1 MGLFSKKEN
10 YTQQTV
16 GIIVGIS
23 AVAVNNMHLPIAEY
37 EVNGKKYQV
46 RVPYDI
52 AVKLEKQSNGNS
64 EFVRANLNF
73 GNNSIHLQETKIQG
87 YRVTVAY
94 NPDKPNKAKVIEC
107 AEI

>member
-10 YTQQTV
+10 YTEQTV
-16 GIIVGIS
+16 GIIVGVS
-23 AVAVNNMHLPIAEY
+23 AIAVNEMHLPLAEY

-46 RVPYDI
+46 RVPYGI

-64 EFVRANLNF
+64 EFVRAHLNW
-73 GNNSIHLQETKIQG
+73 GNKHVHLQETKIQG
-87 YRVTVAY
+87 CQVTVVY